1 MPDGPE
7 PPEDDQGNYT
17 PTTWPGARAPHV
29 WLKDGRSTLDLF
41 GRGFTLL
48 VLSSKQA
55 DTLAFTAGAKKVGL
69 PLDVV
74 DLDEPLVQDTYGR
87 RVVLVRPDGHV
98 AWRSDAMPANAAE
111 IIEQVR
117 GAL

>member
-1 MPDGPE
+1 
-7 PPEDDQGNYT
+7 
-17 PTTWPGARAPHV
+17 
-29 WLKDGRSTLDLF
+29 
-41 GRGFTLL
+41 
-48 VLSSKQA
+48 
-55 DTLAFTAGAKKVGL
+55 LAFTAGAKKVGL

-74 DLDEPLVQDTYGR
+74 DLDEPLVQDTYER

-98 AWRSDAMPANAAE
+98 AWRGDAMPANAAE